1 MGIDQFK
8 KKNLKI
14 RGDIHKKLLEIK
26 QPNETWDDT
35 LLRMYEE
42 VQSDSETTV
51 EFSFT
56 KKELVE
62 LIVGSGLTEQEI
74 IEMFAESAGN
84 EESDPE

>member
-56 KKELVE
+56 KKEVAPSPAIMTSHSTLA
-62 LIVGSGLTEQEI
+62 L
-74 IEMFAESAGN
+74 
-84 EESDPE
+84 